1 MKFKQLLLRSGAAK
15 SGHRAN
21 LGRNVLAA
29 VALTLTIAGAAQ
41 AQGYANVTVGGAFAP
56 GVFGQ
61 ISIGNNPPPP
71 VWNPQP
77 VIYGQPVY
85 GAPIMYL
92 NVPQEETRDWGR
104 YCGRYRACGYPVHF
118 VRVEQ
123 NNRWWERRNEYLR
136 GQGNYRQAEERHGD
150 RHDERRGEYRRDSR
164 DDRRDPRDD
173 RRDFNR
179 DPRHESLRG
188 ER

>member
-1 MKFKQLLLRSGAAK
+1 MNFKHLLLRSTAAR
-15 SGHRAN
+15 SGHRAKR
-21 LGRNVLAA
+21 GQQVLAA
-29 VALTLTIAGAAQ
+29 LALTLTIVGAAH

-71 VWNPQP
+71 VWNAQP

-85 GAPIMYL
+85 GAPLMYL
-92 NVPQEETRDWGR
+92 NVPPEQTRDWGR
-104 YCGRYRACGYPVHF
+104 HCGRYHACGHPVHF

-123 NNRWWERRNEYLR
+123 NNRWWERHDERLHGPNP
-136 GQGNYRQAEERHGD
+136 YRIAEERRMD
-150 RHDERRGEYRRDSR
+150 RRDERHDERRGEYRREHR
-164 DDRRDPRDD
+164 DGRRDFDRDPR
-173 RRDFNR
+173 F
-179 DPRHESLRG
+179 EAARG